1 MRSMLFFPALLLSG
15 CALTPNSTPLQQDAN
30 WTVGQLPNG
39 MKYHIYP
46 TDDQEIS
53 LRLTVNIGSFQ
64 ESEQQKG
71 YAHLVEHMAF
81 NGSQHFAGNDVI
93 KLFAQAGGSFGADI
107 NAFTT
112 YQQTTYKLEL
122 NDASHL
128 QQALVWMR
136 DVSDGIEFDPQE
148 VEKEKGVILGEWR
161 RARPEDK
168 PFALNAYYA
177 SIDDTVYE
185 KHDPIGD
192 RESIEN
198 ATAESLKSF
207 YQTWYQPQYSELII
221 TGNVGVEEITTLIEE
236 KFANW
241 QITANNVVE
250 KRRDIPV
257 KTEPRVLFSSVM
269 ESPSVHFAIDRGF
282 VGMST
287 SAQQQQ
293 MWHDDVSAKLIQQ
306 RLYSVLNDAAE
317 PYQYVYANAFVNNY
331 SRMLA
336 GGVSYAPGQRHE
348 MHRLFV
354 ETLASL
360 RDYGVSQAELDS
372 VMSAY
377 QTELTNLDS
386 DWQQRKPFHIA
397 DNRVIDLDQ
406 GSVSQ
411 SKQSYQAHLT
421 QFIAL
426 NTLAIANE
434 QLQGLLKEEPVFI
447 MGLGKGEHMATW
459 AKTPKQI
466 AAAYQ
471 RPGVK
476 PLTLAVKNE
485 GFLQP
490 VIDGQIVDIR
500 DHDGGFKV
508 YSLSNGVEVWFQQ
521 DAQAGKRAYLNFAS
535 LGGKAAIDP
544 SLYPAY
550 DITTLAAIRSGLGA
564 FSGTELDS
572 YLRKHDLMINPILGT
587 TYHGVEMIGAKE
599 KLAITLNALYNLA
612 TEINVEPRQLD
623 AVKKEFE
630 QDSTAFLRAGI
641 GQLVLQANRSV
652 YLPSTRHRL
661 VTGEQMER
669 VTAEQVQAIHH
680 ELFGKNHGFKMVLI
694 ADLTPEQ
701 VAPLLRQ
708 YVASIELQPGN
719 ALSYNVAYQP
729 NLPDSTVVKEGS
741 QESSLHWV
749 RVVNQNVAAKV
760 GKDMFIEDMLQRIA
774 SARILDQVREK
785 ASLDYNPAVYPV
797 MQDQETVSDWVFE
810 SQIAPKD
817 AKLMG
822 QQVEQVMAELAENI
836 TQEEVNT
843 AAKQLSAD
851 LRALDSDPR
860 FRNGFYIRYLINR
873 YGIDA
878 LVSYEKTAQ
887 SVTLEEVQQRA
898 QSTFGEGV
906 KRMTFVL
913 EPKE

>member
-53 LRLTVNIGSFQ
+53 LRFTVNIGSFQ
-64 ESEQQKG
+64 ENEQQKG
-71 YAHLVEHMAF
+71 YAHFVEHMAF
-81 NGSQHFAGNDVI
+81 NGSQHFSGNEVI

-128 QQALVWMR
+128 QQALIWMR

-221 TGNVGVEEITTLIEE
+221 TGNVGVEEITTIIEE

-241 QITANNVVE
+241 QTTATNVVE

-282 VGMST
+282 VGMRT
-287 SAQQQQ
+287 QAQQQQ

-317 PYQYVYANAFVNNY
+317 PFQYVYANAFANNY
-331 SRMLA
+331 SRLIA
-336 GGVSYAPGQRHE
+336 GGVSFAPGQRHD

-360 RDYGVSQAELDS
+360 RDYGVNQAELDS

-377 QTELTNLDS
+377 RTELTNLDS

-411 SKQSYQAHLT
+411 SKQSYQAYLT

-434 QLQGLLKEEPVFI
+434 QLQDLLKKEPAFI
-447 MGLGKGEHMATW
+447 MGLGKGDQMATW
-459 AKTPKQI
+459 AKTPNQI

-476 PLTLAVKNE
+476 PLTLAVKSE

-490 VIDGQIVDIR
+490 TIDGQIVDIR

-521 DAQAGKRAYLNFAS
+521 DSKAGDRAYINYSS

-550 DITTLAAIRSGLGA
+550 ELATHTAVRSGLGD

-572 YLRKHDLMINPILGT
+572 YLRKNDLMLNPILGT

-612 TEINVEPRQLD
+612 TEINIDPRQLQ

-630 QDSTAFLRAGI
+630 QNRSAFLRAGI
-641 GQLVLQANRSV
+641 GQLVLQANHSV

-661 VTGEQMER
+661 VTGEEVES
-669 VTAEQVQAIHH
+669 VTAEEVKAIHH
-680 ELFGKNHGFKMVLI
+680 ALFGKNHGFKMVLI

-701 VAPLLRQ
+701 VAPLLRH
-708 YVASIELQPGN
+708 YVASIKLQQAT
-719 ALSYNVAYQP
+719 ALSYNVAYQA

-741 QESSLHWV
+741 QESALHWV
-749 RVVNQNVAAKV
+749 RVVNPNVAPKV

-774 SARILDQVREK
+774 SARILDQLREE
-785 ASLDYNPAVYPV
+785 ASLDYSPAVYPL

-810 SQIAPKD
+810 SQIAPQD
-817 AKLMG
+817 TKLMG
-822 QQVEQVMAELAENI
+822 EQVEQVMAELAENI
-836 TQEEVNT
+836 TQEEVDT

-851 LRALDSDPR
+851 LRAMDSDPR
-860 FRNGFYIRYLINR
+860 FRGGFYTRYLINS

-878 LVSYEKTAQ
+878 LVYYEKTAQ
-887 SVTLEEVQQRA
+887 NVTLEEVQQRA
-898 QSTFGEGV
+898 KSTFGEGV